1 MISTALYVFVF
12 SLIAGLALPWWGIGV
27 AGFAAG
33 FWKAPSAWRALGA
46 GFSGAGILWLAAAG
60 YIHLK
65 SGGNLTVM
73 IAGIAGLSNPP
84 VLVVLTALIGGVVA
98 ALAAAAGYHLGTLLK
113 KPYKSVATGES
124 RW

>member
-1 MISTALYVFVF
+1 MISTALYVLVF
-12 SLIAGLALPWWGIGV
+12 GLIAGLTLPWWGIGV

-33 FWKAPSAWRALGA
+33 LWKAPSAWRALGA

-65 SGGNLTVM
+65 SGGILTVK

-84 VLVVLTALIGGVVA
+84 MLVVLTALIGGVVA
-98 ALAAAAGYHLGTLLK
+98 AFAAAAGYHLRTLLK
-113 KPYKSVATGES
+113 KPYKGEETGES
-124 RW
+124 RR

>member
-1 MISTALYVFVF
+1 MISTALYVLVLG
-12 SLIAGLALPWWGIGV
+12 LIAGLTLPWWGIGV

-33 FWKAPSAWRALGA
+33 FWKAPGAWRALGA
-46 GFSGAGILWLAAAG
+46 GYSGAGILWLAAAG

-65 SGGNLTVM
+65 SGGILTAK

-98 ALAAAAGYHLGTLLK
+98 ALAAAAGYHLRTLLK
-113 KPYKSVATGES
+113 KPYKGGETGES
-124 RW
+124 RR